1 VVAAPRE
8 SGPFELE
15 VAEVFYQ
22 NHGRNRMKPG
32 FLTRGGAVLATA
44 AAVLVIVSA
53 AEQRPGQPGTA
64 TSVQRSEEPA
74 KKYPYPAVRDQTGA
88 VPAGPKVEPYND
100 PPLGDGP
107 WAVETYEQ
115 RHIKVSIVTRGLNA
129 PWGIAF
135 LPPSTALGA
144 GDKVILITE
153 KAGRLRVVRNGVLE
167 PTPVAG
173 IPSVYSQGTMAGLMD
188 IALHPQFATNHWV
201 YISYHKPMGRGVGPD
216 NREGVIASNSVMRG
230 TWDGKGLTD
239 IKDIFVADDVD
250 MEVSR
255 MAFGADGMLFMS
267 IGGPGTGGAGSVIRP
282 QHGNDYA
289 GKILRMRDDGS
300 VPPDNPFIGKADY
313 KPRIFSMG
321 HRNESGMALNPWTK
335 DLWEGEQGPNG
346 GDEIN
351 IIRAGRNYGWPLV
364 SDGRDYNGPF
374 ISPSPYKEGMERP
387 HVVFVPSIAIS
398 SIAFYS
404 GDKFPN
410 WQKNLFVSGM
420 REGEIARTGHLVRL
434 VFNDNWQ
441 EMRRESLLRELH
453 QRIRDVRQGPDGF
466 LYVITDEGANSVL
479 LRIEPAS

>member
-1 VVAAPRE
+1 MRT
-8 SGPFELE
+8 S
-15 VAEVFYQ
+15 
-22 NHGRNRMKPG
+22 
-32 FLTRGGAVLATA
+32 FLTRRCGVFTTVATVLAAMTAMAQQRQGGQLPAPPVA
-44 AAVLVIVSA
+44 AA
-53 AEQRPGQPGTA
+53 GQ
-64 TSVQRSEEPA
+64 TSQEPV
-74 KKYPYPAVRDQTGA
+74 KKYPYPAIRNQAGA
-88 VPAGPKVEPYND
+88 VPPGPKVEPYND

-107 WAVETYEQ
+107 WAMETYEQ
-115 RHIKVSIVTRGLNA
+115 RHIKVSIVTRGLTA

-135 LPPSTALGA
+135 LP
-144 GDKVILITE
+144 DNVILVTE
-153 KAGRLRVVRNGVLE
+153 KAGRLRVIRNGVLE

-173 IPSVYSQGTMAGLMD
+173 IPRVYSQGTMAGLMD
-188 IALHPQFATNHWV
+188 IALHPQFATNHWL
-201 YISYHKPMGRGVGPD
+201 YISYHKPMGRGIGPD
-216 NREGVIASNSVMRG
+216 NREGIIASNSVMRG

-239 IKDIFVADDVD
+239 ITDIFVADDVD

-255 MAFGADGMLFMS
+255 MAFGADGMLYMS
-267 IGGPGTGGAGSVIRP
+267 IGGPGTGGADSVIRP

-300 VPPDNPFIGKADY
+300 VPPDNPFIGKNDY

-321 HRNESGMALNPWTK
+321 HRNQLGMALNPWTREI
-335 DLWEGEQGPNG
+335 WSGEQGPNG

-351 IIRAGRNYGWPLV
+351 IIRAGKNYGWPLV

-374 ISPSPYKEGMERP
+374 ISSSPFKEGMERP

-398 SIAFYS
+398 SIAFYT

-420 REGEIARTGHLVRL
+420 REGEIARTGQLIRL

-441 EMRRESLLRELH
+441 EMRRESLLRDLH

-479 LRIEPAS
+479 LRIEPA